1 MSKFTAPLA
10 VSPVDDRFWTLLTD
24 NFAYDVGDEG
34 SGDTVRVPYGFT
46 TDFASTPSILWG
58 IMGGP
63 WGKHGNAAVIHDWLY
78 YSGVRPKCEADAIF
92 YEGMKVMGVPP
103 VRAWMMWKAVS
114 WFGRHAWNSNID
126 LRQHHPEVKMRK
138 EFADAVLA
146 VRTPAA

>member
-10 VSPVDDRFWTLLTD
+10 VSPVDDKFWVLLTD
-24 NFAYDVGDEG
+24 NFSFDVGAEG
-34 SGDTVRVPYGFT
+34 SGDQVRVPYGFT

-78 YSGVRPKCEADAIF
+78 YSEQRPKHEADNIF

-114 WFGRHAWNSNID
+114 WFGKHAWNSNIN
-126 LRQHHPEVKMRK
+126 LRVHHPEVKMRK
-138 EFADAVLA
+138 EFADTVLA